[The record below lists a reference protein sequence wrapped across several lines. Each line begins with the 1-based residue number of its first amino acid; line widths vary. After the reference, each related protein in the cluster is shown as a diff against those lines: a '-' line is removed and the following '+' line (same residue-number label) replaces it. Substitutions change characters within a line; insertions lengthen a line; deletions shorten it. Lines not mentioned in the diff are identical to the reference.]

1 MIALNRPPSSVLC
14 LLPSVIRTCPHQCPT
29 PCGILPVF
37 TLIPPMHATLFEAT
51 RHGFTGG
58 TLTLEALILAKTLKL
73 LVLSAFL
80 WAIWREIRDL
90 LG

>member
-1 MIALNRPPSSVLC
+1 
-14 LLPSVIRTCPHQCPT
+14 
-29 PCGILPVF
+29 
-37 TLIPPMHATLFEAT
+37 MHATLFEAT

-73 LVLSAFL
+73 LVLGGFL